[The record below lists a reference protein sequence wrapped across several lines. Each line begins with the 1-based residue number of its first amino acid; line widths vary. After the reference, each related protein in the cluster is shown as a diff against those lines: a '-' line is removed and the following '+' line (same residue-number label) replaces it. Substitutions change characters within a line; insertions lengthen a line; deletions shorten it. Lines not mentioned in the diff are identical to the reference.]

1 MDIEPMRLLITN
13 FGTRGDFEPFFA
25 LARELAEH
33 QHEPIFAIPESAVS
47 MLQQSGFPYA
57 VIAADDPELRQK
69 INLSWSTQA
78 DAYEAS
84 GRLVEEFSALQS
96 YFPAALKELTELSRS
111 VSVLVSGPAQPLAR
125 IVHEITGVP
134 FVSVQLSNFGGNG
147 GPAIREA
154 GDRLVNP
161 FRRKIGLPPLKDPFT
176 TGANSPQLALYAM
189 SRYLRPRPAT
199 WPAHYQMTGFF
210 FAEPAYH
217 ASSELIDF
225 LQAGPA
231 PVVVTLGSMP
241 HESPERLLSII
252 IQALALSGS
261 RALIQ
266 GFDLPPGLLPGN
278 QALYAVEY
286 VPHFWLFRFAGCVV
300 THGGAG
306 TAAAVFRSGIPGIFI
321 PHSEIY
327 DQRYWSQLAHEYGC
341 TVPPIPIHKLAPTT
355 LADAILQCR
364 NDNMLRNKSLN
375 LGSKIRSERGVETAR
390 QMIEKMSASFGLS

>member
-1 MDIEPMRLLITN
+1 MRLLITN

-25 LARELAEH
+25 LAGELAAH

-47 MLQQSGFPYA
+47 MLEPSGFPYA
-57 VIAADDPELRQK
+57 VIAADDPELRKK

-78 DAYEAS
+78 DAYEVS

-96 YFPAALKELTELSRS
+96 YFPAALKELTELSS
-111 VSVLVSGPAQPLAR
+111 TVSVLISGPAQPLAR
-125 IVHEITGVP
+125 IVHETTGVP
-134 FVSVQLSNFGGNG
+134 FVSVQLSHFGGNG
-147 GPAIREA
+147 GPAIREV

-189 SRYLRPRPAT
+189 SRHLRPRPAT
-199 WPAHYQMTGFF
+199 WPSHYQMTGFF
-210 FAEPAYH
+210 FAEPTYDPPPA
-217 ASSELIDF
+217 LVDF
-225 LQAGPA
+225 LRAGSA

-241 HESPERLLSII
+241 HELPDRLLSII
-252 IQALALSGS
+252 LQALVLSGS

-266 GFDLPPGLLPGN
+266 GFDLPPGLLSDN
-278 QALYAVEY
+278 QTVYAVEY

-306 TAAAVFRSGIPGIFI
+306 TAAAVFRSGVPGIFI
-321 PHSEIY
+321 PHSEVY

-341 TVPPIPIHKLAPTT
+341 TVRPIPIHNLAPAT
-355 LADAILQCR
+355 LAHAILQCR
-364 NDNMLRNKSLN
+364 NDDVIRNKSLD
-375 LGSKIRSERGVETAR
+375 LGSRIRGERGVETAR
-390 QMIEKMSASFGLS
+390 QMIEKMGASFGLS